1 MLLAIYI
8 SIILILGVVFV
19 QDLMYRGVT
28 WYLFP
33 ILLIGLL
40 SVRLLSGESIT
51 SIGQSSLVNFVIVL
65 MVLLVL
71 TLYLFL
77 RNGRI
82 VNMTKDHLGIGDIVF
97 LGVVACYLSVLNFL
111 LFFNVSLVCTVLLYL
126 LLKGITRS
134 RFIPLAGFQSLVF
147 ILFLV
152 GDRWYYHFHI
162 TDDAWLLRLY
172 YPWA

>member
-1 MLLAIYI
+1 MSLAIYI
-8 SIILILGVVFV
+8 TIILLLGLVLV
-19 QDLMYRGVT
+19 QDLRYRGVT

-51 SIGQSSLVNFVIVL
+51 SIGQSSLVNFGIVL

-71 TLYLFL
+71 MLYLLL
-77 RNGRI
+77 RNGRA
-82 VNMTKDHLGIGDIVF
+82 VNMTKDYLGIGDILF
-97 LGVVACYLSVLNFL
+97 FGVVACYLSILNFL
-111 LFFNVSLVCTVLLYL
+111 FFFNVSLVCTVLLYL
-126 LLKGITRS
+126 LLKGITKS

-152 GDRWYYHFHI
+152 GDRWYFHFHI

-172 YPWA
+172 NP